1 MQDVPRLETRNERTA
16 GASLN
21 CRQTSA
27 GVCFPVPFPIAPI
40 DRESM
45 TASATSD
52 IPEFLQTLNPQQLAA
67 VMHGD
72 EPLLIIAGAGT
83 GKTTTLANRV
93 AWQIVSGTDPSRL
106 LLLTFTRRAAAE
118 MLRRVEHILIQLDPS
133 TVKNPAVCS
142 RSSIRRIAGGTFH
155 SVATNVL
162 RRYGNLIGLYP
173 DFTILDRS
181 DSEDLMN
188 VERSKLNLPKSD
200 KRFPLKGTCL
210 DIYSRC
216 VNTQKP
222 LDIILK
228 KYFPWCL
235 EHQERLGELFNGY
248 TTTKEQQRVL
258 DFDDLLLFWNALAE
272 NPDGGQML
280 RQQFQKIMVDEYQD
294 TNILQAQILKNICPD
309 GKGLTAVGDDAQS
322 IYSFRAATVRNILDF
337 PNEYP
342 GTVLIPLEQNY
353 RTTQKILDATNA
365 VIAEAE
371 ERHSKELWSS
381 RGDGSLPVLVT
392 CSDEDAQ
399 TTYVIDQILDR
410 REKGVP
416 LKQQAVLFRASH
428 HSMSME
434 AELGRRNVPFVK
446 YGGLRFLETAHVRDL
461 MSFLRLAENP
471 LDSVAGFRVLV
482 LMPGIG
488 HVKAASLLDNLR
500 EGGGHFETWSSW
512 SPPSVLKD
520 DWPKLIRLLQEMEQR
535 AESDAGVATDIHG
548 ARLFYAPLLESK
560 YDNVKARLNDLIQ
573 LEAIAAR
580 YQSRTEFLSEMT
592 LDPPS
597 STQELP
603 ADPFLDEDYLTLST
617 IHSAKGLEWD
627 SVYVIHAADG
637 NIPSDMATGSPE
649 EIEEE
654 RRLFYVAMTRAKNH
668 LSVVRPERYY
678 FHNRRKSDQHSLSKI
693 TRFLPTQI
701 QAMFD
706 CQSQGMTYSSGF
718 GGAGQSGLIQ
728 GDTTEI
734 RKKISK
740 LWG

>member
-1 MQDVPRLETRNERTA
+1 
-16 GASLN
+16 
-21 CRQTSA
+21 
-27 GVCFPVPFPIAPI
+27 
-40 DRESM
+40 M
-45 TASATSD
+45 TAPATSD
-52 IPEFLQTLNPQQLAA
+52 IPEFLQSLNPQQLAA

-248 TTTKEQQRVL
+248 TATKEQQRVL

-353 RTTQKILDATNA
+353 RTTQKILDATNR

-392 CSDEDAQ
+392 CSDEDVQ
-399 TTYVIDQILDR
+399 TTHVIDQILDR
-410 REKGVP
+410 REKGVS

-500 EGGGHFETWSSW
+500 EDGGHFETWSSW
-512 SPPSVLKD
+512 SPPSALKD

-535 AESDAGVATDIHG
+535 AESDAGVATDIHA
-548 ARLFYAPLLESK
+548 ARLFYAPLLETK

-701 QAMFD
+701 QALFD
-706 CQSQGMTYSSGF
+706 CQSLGMTYGSGF

>member
-1 MQDVPRLETRNERTA
+1 MPDSV
-16 GASLN
+16 
-21 CRQTSA
+21 
-27 GVCFPVPFPIAPI
+27 
-40 DRESM
+40 M
-45 TASATSD
+45 TDMPA
-52 IPEFLQTLNPQQLAA
+52 FLHSLNPQQQSA
-67 VMHGD
+67 VLHGD
-72 EPLLIIAGAGT
+72 TPLLIIAGAGT
-83 GKTTTLANRV
+83 GKTTTLAHRF

-118 MLRRVEHILIQLDPS
+118 MLRRVEQILVQLDPA
-133 TVKNPAVCS
+133 TVKDPTICQ
-142 RSSIRRIAGGTFH
+142 RSSIRQIAGGTFH

-162 RRYGNLIGLYP
+162 RRYGSSIGLYP

-188 VERSKLNLPKSD
+188 VVRSKLNMPKSD
-200 KRFPLKGTCL
+200 IRFPLKSTCL

-216 VNTQKP
+216 VNTQKS
-222 LDIILK
+222 LEIVLR

-235 EHQERLGELFNGY
+235 EHQERLGELFTGY
-248 TTTKEQQRVL
+248 TSTKEQQRVL

-272 NPDGGQML
+272 NASGGQML
-280 RQQFQKIMVDEYQD
+280 RQRFQKVMVDEYQD
-294 TNILQAQILKNICPD
+294 TNVLQAQILKNICPD

-337 PNEYP
+337 PDEYP

-353 RTTQKILDATNA
+353 RSTQKILDATNR
-365 VIAEAE
+365 VIGEAD

-399 TTYVIDQILDR
+399 TTYVIDQILER

-428 HSMSME
+428 HSMALE
-434 AELGRRNVPFVK
+434 AELGRRNVPFQK

-482 LMPGIG
+482 LLPGIG
-488 HVKAASLLDNLR
+488 NTKAATLLDSLR
-500 EGGGHFETWSSW
+500 DAGGHFEVWSSW
-512 SPPSVLKD
+512 TPPTVLRD
-520 DWPKLIRLLQEMEQR
+520 EWPKLIRLLLDMENR
-535 AESDAGVATDIHG
+535 SESVAGVATDIH
-548 ARLFYAPLLESK
+548 ATRLFYAPLLETK

-580 YQSRTEFLSEMT
+580 YQSRTDFLAEMT

-603 ADPFLDEDYLTLST
+603 ADPFLDEDYLILST

-627 SVYVIHAADG
+627 SVFVIHAADG

-693 TRFLPTQI
+693 TRFLPSHI
-701 QAMFD
+701 QALFD
-706 CQSQGMTYSSGF
+706 RKSQGMTYGSGF
-718 GGAGQSGLIQ
+718 GGAGQNGLIQ
-728 GDTTEI
+728 SDTSEI

>member
-1 MQDVPRLETRNERTA
+1 VQDVPRLETRNERTA

-627 SVYVIHAADG
+627 SVYLIHAADG

-706 CQSQGMTYSSGF
+706 CQSQGMTYGSGF

>member
-627 SVYVIHAADG
+627 SVYLIHAADG

-706 CQSQGMTYSSGF
+706 CQSQGMTYGSGF

>member
-1 MQDVPRLETRNERTA
+1 MQGVPRLETRNERTA

-52 IPEFLQTLNPQQLAA
+52 IPEFLQSLNPQQLAA

-701 QAMFD
+701 QALFD
-706 CQSQGMTYSSGF
+706 CQSQGMTYGSGS

>member
-1 MQDVPRLETRNERTA
+1 M
-16 GASLN
+16 
-21 CRQTSA
+21 SA
-27 GVCFPVPFPIAPI
+27 P
-40 DRESM
+40 
-45 TASATSD
+45 ATSD
-52 IPEFLQTLNPQQLAA
+52 IPEFLQSLNPQQRSA

-72 EPLLIIAGAGT
+72 DPLLIIAGAGT
-83 GKTTTLANRV
+83 GKTTTLAHRV
-93 AWQIVSGTDPSRL
+93 AWQIVSGTDPGRI
-106 LLLTFTRRAAAE
+106 LLLTFTRRSAAE
-118 MLRRVEHILIQLDPS
+118 MLRRVEHILVQLDPS
-133 TVKNPAVCS
+133 TVKDPTICS

-162 RRYGNLIGLYP
+162 RRYGNLIGLHP

-181 DSEDLMN
+181 DSEDLIN
-188 VERSKLNLPKSD
+188 VARSKLNLSKTD
-200 KRFPLKGTCL
+200 NRFPLKATCL

-216 VNTQKP
+216 VNTQQS
-222 LDIILK
+222 LEIVLK

-248 TTTKEQQRVL
+248 TETKEQQRVL
-258 DFDDLLLFWNALAE
+258 DFDDLLLFWSALAE
-272 NPDGGQML
+272 NPDGAQML
-280 RQQFQKIMVDEYQD
+280 RQQFQKVLVDEYQD

-337 PNEYP
+337 PEEYP

-353 RTTQKILDATNA
+353 RSTQKILDVTNQVISEAT
-365 VIAEAE
+365 
-371 ERHSKELWSS
+371 ERHDKRLWSS
-381 RGDGSLPVLVT
+381 RGDGSVPILVT

-399 TTYVIDQILDR
+399 TTWVIDQILDR
-410 REKGVP
+410 REKGIA

-428 HSMSME
+428 HSMALE

-446 YGGLRFLETAHVRDL
+446 YGGLRFLETAHIRDL

-482 LMPGIG
+482 LLPGIG
-488 HVKAASLLDNLR
+488 QVKAASLLDTLR
-500 EGGGHFETWSSW
+500 EGGGHFDTWAEW
-512 SPPSVLKD
+512 SPPTALKD
-520 DWPKLIRLLQEMEQR
+520 HWPRLLHLLKEMEHR
-535 AESDAGVATDIHG
+535 SESDAGVATDIH
-548 ARLFYAPLLESK
+548 ATRLFYAPLLETK
-560 YDNVKARLNDLIQ
+560 YDNVQARLNDLIQ

-580 YQSRTEFLSEMT
+580 YQSRTEFLAEMT

-603 ADPFLDEDYLTLST
+603 ADPFLDEDYLILST

-668 LSVVRPERYY
+668 LSVIRPERYY

-693 TRFLPTQI
+693 TRFLTPQT
-701 QAMFD
+701 QAMFER
-706 CQSQGMTYSSGF
+706 QSQGMVFGSGQS
-718 GGAGQSGLIQ
+718 GANQSGLIQ
-728 GDTTEI
+728 ADTTEI

>member
-1 MQDVPRLETRNERTA
+1 M
-16 GASLN
+16 
-21 CRQTSA
+21 SA
-27 GVCFPVPFPIAPI
+27 PV
-40 DRESM
+40 
-45 TASATSD
+45 TSD
-52 IPEFLQTLNPQQLAA
+52 IPEFLQSLNPQQRSA

-72 EPLLIIAGAGT
+72 DPLLIIAGAGT
-83 GKTTTLANRV
+83 GKTTTLAHRV
-93 AWQIVSGTDPSRL
+93 AWQIVSGTDPGRI
-106 LLLTFTRRAAAE
+106 LLLTFTRRSAAE
-118 MLRRVEHILIQLDPS
+118 MLRRVEHILVQLDPS
-133 TVKNPAVCS
+133 TVKDPTICS

-162 RRYGNLIGLYP
+162 RRYGNLIGLHP

-181 DSEDLMN
+181 DSEDLIN
-188 VERSKLNLPKSD
+188 VARSKLNLSKTD
-200 KRFPLKGTCL
+200 NRFPLKATCL

-216 VNTQKP
+216 VNTQQS
-222 LDIILK
+222 LEIVLK

-248 TTTKEQQRVL
+248 TETKEQQRVL
-258 DFDDLLLFWNALAE
+258 DFDDLLLFWSALAE

-280 RQQFQKIMVDEYQD
+280 RQQFQKVLVDEYQD

-337 PNEYP
+337 PDEYP
-342 GTVLIPLEQNY
+342 ETVLIPLEQNY
-353 RTTQKILDATNA
+353 RSTQKILDVTNR
-365 VIAEAE
+365 VIAEAT
-371 ERHSKELWSS
+371 ERHDKQLWSS
-381 RGDGSLPVLVT
+381 RGDGSVPILVT

-399 TTYVIDQILDR
+399 TTWVIDQILDR
-410 REKGVP
+410 REKGIA

-428 HSMSME
+428 HSMALE

-446 YGGLRFLETAHVRDL
+446 YGGLRFLETAHIRDL

-482 LMPGIG
+482 LLPGIG
-488 HVKAASLLDNLR
+488 QVKAASLLETLR
-500 EGGGHFETWSSW
+500 EGGGHFDTWAEW
-512 SPPSVLKD
+512 SPPAALKD
-520 DWPKLIRLLQEMEQR
+520 HWPRLLHLLKEMEHR
-535 AESDAGVATDIHG
+535 SESDAGVATDIH
-548 ARLFYAPLLESK
+548 ATRLFYAPLLETK
-560 YDNVKARLNDLIQ
+560 YDNVQARLNDLIQ

-580 YQSRTEFLSEMT
+580 YQSRTEFLAEMT

-603 ADPFLDEDYLTLST
+603 ADPFLDEDYLILST

-654 RRLFYVAMTRAKNH
+654 RRLFYVAMTRAKNQ
-668 LSVVRPERYY
+668 LSVIRPERYY

-693 TRFLPTQI
+693 TRFLTPQI
-701 QAMFD
+701 QALFER
-706 CQSQGMTYSSGF
+706 QSQGMVF
-718 GGAGQSGLIQ
+718 GSGQSGPQQGGLIQ
-728 GDTTEI
+728 ADTTEI

>member
-1 MQDVPRLETRNERTA
+1 MQGVPRLETRNERTA

-52 IPEFLQTLNPQQLAA
+52 IPEFLQSLNPQQLAA

-342 GTVLIPLEQNY
+342 GTVPIPLEQNY

-701 QAMFD
+701 QALFD
-706 CQSQGMTYSSGF
+706 CQSQGMTYGSGF

>member
-706 CQSQGMTYSSGF
+706 CQSQGMTYGSGF

>member
-1 MQDVPRLETRNERTA
+1 MPEPPTTE
-16 GASLN
+16 
-21 CRQTSA
+21 
-27 GVCFPVPFPIAPI
+27 
-40 DRESM
+40 
-45 TASATSD
+45 
-52 IPEFLQTLNPQQLAA
+52 IPSFLQSLNPQQLAA

-118 MLRRVEHILIQLDPS
+118 MLRRVEQILVQLDPS

-162 RRYGNLIGLYP
+162 RRYGHLIGLYP

-210 DIYSRC
+210 DVYSRC

-353 RTTQKILDATNA
+353 RTTQKILDATNR
-365 VIAEAE
+365 VIGEAE
-371 ERHSKELWSS
+371 ERHTKELWSS

-392 CSDEDAQ
+392 CSDEDVQ

-434 AELGRRNVPFVK
+434 AELGRRNVPFV
-446 YGGLRFLETAHVRDL
+446 
-461 MSFLRLAENP
+461 
-471 LDSVAGFRVLV
+471 
-482 LMPGIG
+482 
-488 HVKAASLLDNLR
+488 
-500 EGGGHFETWSSW
+500 
-512 SPPSVLKD
+512 
-520 DWPKLIRLLQEMEQR
+520 
-535 AESDAGVATDIHG
+535 
-548 ARLFYAPLLESK
+548 
-560 YDNVKARLNDLIQ
+560 
-573 LEAIAAR
+573 
-580 YQSRTEFLSEMT
+580 
-592 LDPPS
+592 
-597 STQELP
+597 
-603 ADPFLDEDYLTLST
+603 
-617 IHSAKGLEWD
+617 
-627 SVYVIHAADG
+627 
-637 NIPSDMATGSPE
+637 
-649 EIEEE
+649 
-654 RRLFYVAMTRAKNH
+654 
-668 LSVVRPERYY
+668 
-678 FHNRRKSDQHSLSKI
+678 
-693 TRFLPTQI
+693 
-701 QAMFD
+701 
-706 CQSQGMTYSSGF
+706 
-718 GGAGQSGLIQ
+718 
-728 GDTTEI
+728 
-734 RKKISK
+734 
-740 LWG
+740 

>member
-706 CQSQGMTYSSGF
+706 CQSQGMTYGSGF
-718 GGAGQSGLIQ
+718 GRAGQSGLIQ

>member
-52 IPEFLQTLNPQQLAA
+52 IPEFLQSLNPQQLAA

-701 QAMFD
+701 QALFD
-706 CQSQGMTYSSGF
+706 CQSQGMTYGSGS

>member
-535 AESDAGVATDIHG
+535 ADSDAGVATDIHG
-548 ARLFYAPLLESK
+548 ARLFYAPLLETK

-706 CQSQGMTYSSGF
+706 CQSQGMTYGSGF